1 MKVSRTSVRDEY
13 HTYIIS
19 HQKFVL
25 GQKIFIYDI
34 IYAGLE
40 IALSKTY
47 SNLVLKTIMLFEI
60 EDMIKDFENGTRLSN
75 INVH

>member
-47 SNLVLKTIMLFEI
+47 
-60 EDMIKDFENGTRLSN
+60 FENGTRLSN

>member
-47 SNLVLKTIMLFEI
+47 SNLVLKTIMPFEI
-60 EDMIKDFENGTRLSN
+60 EDTSKMVLGYQI
-75 INVH
+75 

>member
-1 MKVSRTSVRDEY
+1 VRDEY

-25 GQKIFIYDI
+25 GQKIFIFDI

-47 SNLVLKTIMLFEI
+47 SNLVLKHSQPLAGAINI
-60 EDMIKDFENGTRLSN
+60 ERQNSSIFNFVIKLRHIE
-75 INVH
+75 